1 MCVEHK
7 QKSAELFSTGD
18 ALAGGPGA
26 PYEEDQNRAVAE
38 RLKALIYRGP
48 MGTMR
53 TRPDTLSAYRYPTET
68 NDPSL
73 GMPHIFS
80 QVHDKTKDGVLISP
94 PPYGAGNYQTPPWMK
109 G

>member
-1 MCVEHK
+1 
-7 QKSAELFSTGD
+7 
-18 ALAGGPGA
+18 LAGGPGA
-26 PYEEDQNRAVAE
+26 PYEADQNRAVAD
-38 RLKALIYRGP
+38 RLRSLIYRGP

-53 TRPDTLSAYRYPTET
+53 IRPDTQSAYSYPTET

-80 QVHDKTKDGVLISP
+80 QIHDKSKDGVLISP
-94 PPYGAGNYQTPPWMK
+94 APYVKGSFRMPPWMK